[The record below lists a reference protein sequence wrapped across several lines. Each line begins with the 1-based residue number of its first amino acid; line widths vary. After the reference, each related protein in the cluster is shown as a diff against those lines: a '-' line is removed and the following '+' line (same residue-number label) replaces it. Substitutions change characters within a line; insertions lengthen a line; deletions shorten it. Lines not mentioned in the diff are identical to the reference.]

1 MSIVHNKDIGTKQKA
16 LAINL
21 DRKIYGSFA
30 EIGAG
35 QDVAANFFKAG
46 ASSGT
51 IAKTMSAYDMT
62 FSDAIYGAQQ
72 GRRYVS
78 EPRLISMLER
88 EYGLLIE
95 RLAEQRGTTT
105 TFFAFSDTIS
115 ALNYHKTNDGHGW
128 MGVRFQLE
136 PDGEFNDVVLH
147 VKLLDNDNNLQQQ
160 AVGILGVNLIYA
172 CFYYHEIPP
181 VFLLSLMDNLS
192 KDRIQIDMIR
202 FEGPGFTKVDNRLMS
217 LHLVKYGFSDV
228 AVFGPDG
235 KNLQPSEALYKKHIV
250 VVRGRFRPIINVHLD
265 MLHTGVKQFMQEPDV
280 DKTNIVVITELTLQS
295 LKERNADQTAEIDEK
310 DFLDRVDILCSL
322 GQTVL
327 ISNFH
332 EYYKLVAYLSKITKL
347 KLGVVLGYPN
357 LEYIF
362 SEEHYGDLPGGI
374 LESFATLFSRKVKL
388 FIYPTLRDG
397 VIYNCLRFNLP
408 PHLIDLYRYLIA
420 NDKIEDIRHYNENNL
435 HVQTDKVLQLIRQGA
450 PGWEEYVPPEV
461 AAMIKDRRLFG
472 YAGDGPGTGAT
483 GNGETTGNGEGTHNG
498 GETSNGQGTGKD
510 PGKVVD
516 AA

>member
-1 MSIVHNKDIGTKQKA
+1 MNSGQSVELGTKQKA

-21 DRKIYGSFA
+21 DPRIYGSFA

-46 ASSGT
+46 GSSGT

-62 FSDAIYGAQQ
+62 FSDAIYGTQK

-78 EPRLISMLER
+78 EQRLISMLDH

-95 RLAEQRGTTT
+95 RLAQQRGEST
-105 TFFAFSDTIS
+105 TFFAFSDTVA

-136 PDGEFNDVVLH
+136 PNGEFNDVVIH
-147 VKLLDNDNNLQQQ
+147 VNLQDNDNNLQQQ
-160 AVGILGVNLIYA
+160 AMGVLGVNLIYA
-172 CFYYHEIPP
+172 CFYYHENPP
-181 VFLLSLMDNLS
+181 AFLMSLMDELS

-202 FEGPGFTKVDNRLMS
+202 FEGPNFKKVDNRLMS
-217 LHLVKYGFSDV
+217 LHLVKYGFSDA

-250 VVRGRFRPIINVHLD
+250 VIRGRFRPIVNVHID
-265 MLHTGVKQFMQEPDV
+265 MLQTGVKQFLQEPDV
-280 DKTNIVVITELTLQS
+280 DKSNVVVVTELTLQA
-295 LKERNADQTAEIDEK
+295 LKERNADQSAEIDEK

-332 EYYKLVAYLSKITKL
+332 EYYKLVSYLSKITKL
-347 KLGVVLGYPN
+347 KMGVVLGFPN

-362 SEEHYGDLPGGI
+362 AEEHYQELSGGI

-388 FIYPTLRDG
+388 FVYPTLRDG
-397 VIYNCLRFNLP
+397 MIMNCLRFYPP

-420 NDKIEDIRHYNENNL
+420 NNKIEDIRNYNESNL
-435 HVQTDKVLQLIRQGA
+435 NVQTDSVLSMIKRA
-450 PGWEEYVPPEV
+450 EPGWEEYVPVEV
-461 AAMIKDRRLFG
+461 ANMIKDRCLFG
-472 YAGDGPGTGAT
+472 FVCDPTPANAQIGHVEI
-483 GNGETTGNGEGTHNG
+483 NEG
-498 GETSNGQGTGKD
+498 
-510 PGKVVD
+510 
-516 AA
+516 

>member
-1 MSIVHNKDIGTKQKA
+1 MTAIYNKDIGTKQKA
-16 LAINL
+16 LALNL
-21 DRKIYGSFA
+21 DPKIYGSFA

-46 ASSGT
+46 GSSGT

-62 FSDAIYGAQQ
+62 FSDAIYGALQV
-72 GRRYVS
+72 RRYVS
-78 EPRLISMLER
+78 EARLISLEH

-95 RLAEQRGTTT
+95 RLAGQRGDST
-105 TFFAFSDTIS
+105 TFFAFSDTMS
-115 ALNYHKTNDGHGW
+115 ALNFHKTNDGHGW

-136 PDGEFNDVVLH
+136 PKGGFNDVILH

-160 AVGILGVNLIYA
+160 AVGVLGVNLMYA
-172 CFYYHEIPP
+172 CFFYHEVPP
-181 VFLLSLMDNLS
+181 VFLLSLIDDLS

-202 FEGPGFTKVDNRLMS
+202 FEGPNFTSVDNRLMS
-217 LHLVKYGFSDV
+217 LHLVKYGFSDA

-235 KNLQPSEALYKKHIV
+235 KNQQPSEVLYKKHIV
-250 VVRGRFRPIINVHLD
+250 VIRGRFRPVINVHID
-265 MLHTGVKQFMQEPDV
+265 MLHTGVKQFLQEPDV
-280 DKTNIVVITELTLQS
+280 DNSNVVVINELTLQA
-295 LKERNADQTAEIDEK
+295 LKERNADDNSDIDEK

-332 EYYKLVAYLSKITKL
+332 EYYKLVSYLSKITKL
-347 KLGVVLGYPN
+347 KMGVVLGYPN

-362 SEEHYGDLPGGI
+362 SEEHYQDLPGGI

-397 VIYNCLRFNLP
+397 VIMNCLRFYPP

-420 NDKIEDIRHYNENNL
+420 NNKIEDIRNYNENNL
-435 HVQTDKVLQLIRQGA
+435 NVQTDKVLQLIKEGSN
-450 PGWEEYVPPEV
+450 GWEEYVPAEV
-461 AAMIKDRRLFG
+461 ASIIKSRCLFG
-472 YAGDGPGTGAT
+472 YPCETEMAKKDANKT
-483 GNGETTGNGEGTHNG
+483 NGIPEVVLEDI
-498 GETSNGQGTGKD
+498 QKGK
-510 PGKVVD
+510 K
-516 AA
+516 

>member
-1 MSIVHNKDIGTKQKA
+1 MTAIYNKDLGTKQKA

-21 DRKIYGSFA
+21 DPKIYGSFA

-46 ASSGT
+46 GSSGT

-62 FSDAIYGAQQ
+62 FSDAIYGALQV
-72 GRRYVS
+72 RRYVS
-78 EPRLISMLER
+78 EARLTSMLEH

-95 RLAEQRGTTT
+95 RLAMQRGDST

-115 ALNYHKTNDGHGW
+115 ALNFHKTNEGHGW

-136 PDGEFNDVVLH
+136 PNGAYNDVILH

-160 AVGILGVNLIYA
+160 AVGVLGVNLMYA
-172 CFYYHEIPP
+172 CFYYHEVPP
-181 VFLLSLMDNLS
+181 VFLLSLIDDLS

-202 FEGPGFTKVDNRLMS
+202 FEGPNFTNVDNRLMS
-217 LHLVKYGFSDV
+217 LHLVKYGFSDA

-235 KNLQPSEALYKKHIV
+235 KNQQPSEVLYKKHIV
-250 VVRGRFRPIINVHLD
+250 VVRGRFRPVINVHMD
-265 MLHTGVKQFMQEPDV
+265 MLHTGVKQFLQEPDV
-280 DKTNIVVITELTLQS
+280 DHSQVVVITELTLQS
-295 LKERNADQTAEIDEK
+295 LKERDADDSSEIDEK

-332 EYYKLVAYLSKITKL
+332 EYYKLVSYLSKITKL
-347 KLGVVLGYPN
+347 KMGVVLGYPN

-362 SEEHYGDLPGGI
+362 SEEHYQDLPGGI
-374 LESFATLFSRKVKL
+374 LESFAALFSRKVKL

-397 VIYNCLRFNLP
+397 MIMNCLRFYP
-408 PHLIDLYRYLIA
+408 PSHLIDLYRYLIA
-420 NDKIEDIRHYNENNL
+420 NNKIEDIRNYNEGNL
-435 HVQTDKVLQLIRQGA
+435 NVQTDNVLQLIKEGA
-450 PGWEEYVPPEV
+450 DGWEELVPPEV
-461 AAMIKDRRLFG
+461 ASVIKDRCLFG
-472 YAGDGPGTGAT
+472 YPCKTETAKEDVKADEPSEHTGA
-483 GNGETTGNGEGTHNG
+483 NLH
-498 GETSNGQGTGKD
+498 K
-510 PGKVVD
+510 
-516 AA
+516 

>member
-1 MSIVHNKDIGTKQKA
+1 MTAIYNKDLGTKQKA

-21 DRKIYGSFA
+21 DPKIYGSFA

-46 ASSGT
+46 GSSGT

-62 FSDAIYGAQQ
+62 FSDAIYGVQQ
-72 GRRYVS
+72 VKRYVS
-78 EPRLISMLER
+78 EARLISMLEH

-95 RLAEQRGTTT
+95 RLAAQRGDTT
-105 TFFAFSDTIS
+105 TFFAFSDTMS
-115 ALNYHKTNDGHGW
+115 ALNFHKTNEGHGW

-136 PDGEFNDVVLH
+136 PNGEYNDVILH

-160 AVGILGVNLIYA
+160 AVGVLGVNLMYA
-172 CFYYHEIPP
+172 CFYYHEVPP
-181 VFLLSLMDNLS
+181 VFLLSLIDDLS

-202 FEGPGFTKVDNRLMS
+202 FEGPNFKNVDNRLMS
-217 LHLVKYGFSDV
+217 LLLVKYGFSDA

-235 KNLQPSEALYKKHIV
+235 KNQQPSEVLYKKHIV
-250 VVRGRFRPIINVHLD
+250 VVRGRFRPVINVHMD
-265 MLHTGVKQFMQEPDV
+265 MLHTGVKQFLQEPDV
-280 DKTNIVVITELTLQS
+280 DHSQVVVITELTLTA
-295 LKERNADQTAEIDEK
+295 LKERDADDNSEIDEK

-347 KLGVVLGYPN
+347 KMGVVLGYPN

-362 SEEHYGDLPGGI
+362 SEEHYKDLPGGI

-397 VIYNCLRFNLP
+397 MIMNCLRFYPP

-420 NDKIEDIRHYNENNL
+420 NNKIEDIRNYNEGNL
-435 HVQTDKVLQLIRQGA
+435 NVQTDNVLNLIKQGA
-450 PGWEEYVPPEV
+450 DGWEEFVPPEV
-461 AAMIKDRRLFG
+461 ASIIKERCLFG
-472 YAGDGPGTGAT
+472 YPCKTAAANEEVKADEPSEHTGA
-483 GNGETTGNGEGTHNG
+483 
-498 GETSNGQGTGKD
+498 
-510 PGKVVD
+510 
-516 AA
+516 

>member
-1 MSIVHNKDIGTKQKA
+1 MKPIHDKNIGTKQKA
-16 LAINL
+16 LTINL
-21 DRKIYGSFA
+21 DPKIYGSFA

-51 IAKTMSAYDMT
+51 IAKTMSAYDMI

-72 GRRYVS
+72 VKRYVS
-78 EPRLISMLER
+78 EQRLIAMLDR
-88 EYGLLIE
+88 EYGLMIE
-95 RLAEQRGTTT
+95 RLAEQRGHKS
-105 TFFAFSDTIS
+105 TFFAFSGTFS

-136 PDGEFNDVVLH
+136 PNGEFHDVVLH

-172 CFYYHEIPP
+172 CFYYHEAPP
-181 VFLLSLMDNLS
+181 IFLLSLMDDLS

-202 FEGPGFTKVDNRLMS
+202 FEGPNFSKVDNRLMS
-217 LHLVKYGFSDV
+217 LHLVKYGFSD
-228 AVFGPDG
+228 AALFGPDG
-235 KNLQPSEALYKKHIV
+235 KNLQPSEVLYKKHIV
-250 VVRGRFRPIINVHLD
+250 VIRGRFRPIINVHLD
-265 MLHTGVKQFMQEPDV
+265 MLNTGVKQFLQEPDV
-280 DKTNIVVITELTLQS
+280 DQNKVVVLSELTLQS
-295 LKERNADQTAEIDEK
+295 LKERDADETAEIDEK

-322 GQTVL
+322 GQTVM

-332 EYYKLVAYLSKITKL
+332 EYYKLVSYLSKITKL
-347 KLGVVLGYPN
+347 KMGMILGYPN

-362 SEEHYGDLPGGI
+362 SEEHYQALAGGI

-397 VIYNCLRFNLP
+397 MIWNCLKFSLP

-420 NDKIEDIRHYNENNL
+420 NNKIEDIRHYNESNL
-435 HVQTDKVLQLIRQGA
+435 HVQTDNVLQLIKVGA
-450 PGWEEYVPPEV
+450 DGWEQYVPNEV
-461 AAMIKDRRLFG
+461 ATMIKDRCLFG
-472 YAGDGPGTGAT
+472 YPCEVFPDQENADNADTAT
-483 GNGETTGNGEGTHNG
+483 ALNN
-498 GETSNGQGTGKD
+498 
-510 PGKVVD
+510 
-516 AA
+516 A